1 MAPHDMATQFRDYY
15 ETLGVS
21 KTATAD
27 EIRSAYRKLA
37 RKYHPDVAKDKKA
50 GEEKIKEINEAYE
63 VLSDPEK
70 RKKYDRLGAAWQS
83 GEFAGAPGGTT
94 PEGWTFNQQ
103 PFGEG
108 VEFHFGGT
116 GFSDFFEQYFG
127 TRRSYGGAPD
137 FDFETEAARR
147 PRRRDVEADML
158 VSLSE
163 ALHGSTRT
171 ITLQRASPDGKA
183 PKTETYKVKI
193 PAGIRDGQRIRLAG
207 QGENGGDLFLR
218 ISFQKHP
225 DFRWQEADLYYD
237 LELAPWEAV
246 LGCSVTVPTLDGRAK
261 LKIPAE
267 TANGATFRLANL
279 GLNRSD
285 GGRGN
290 LYAVVRIE
298 LPTKV
303 EPGERRLWEELA
315 KTTKFN
321 PRE

>member
-1 MAPHDMATQFRDYY
+1 MATQFRDYY

-83 GEFAGAPGGTT
+83 GQFAGAPGATGGA
-94 PEGWTFNQQ
+94 PEGWTFHQG
-103 PFGEG
+103 PSEEG
-108 VEFHFGGT
+108 AEFHFGGT
-116 GFSDFFEQYFG
+116 GFSDFFEQFFG
-127 TRRSYGGAPD
+127 TRRSYAGTPD
-137 FDFETEAARR
+137 FDFEAETARR
-147 PRRRDVEADML
+147 PRKRDVEADML

-171 ITLQRASPDGKA
+171 ITLQRGNQSGQPA
-183 PKTETYKVKI
+183 KTDTYKVKI
-193 PAGIRDGQRIRLAG
+193 PAGIHEGQRIRLAG
-207 QGENGGDLFLR
+207 QGEYGGDLFLR

-225 DFRWQEADLYYD
+225 DFRWQDADLYYD

-246 LGCSVTVPTLDGRAK
+246 LGCSVNIPTLDGHAK
-261 LKIPAE
+261 LKIPAG
-267 TANGATFRLANL
+267 TVNGATFRLASL
-279 GLNRSD
+279 GLTRSD
-285 GGRGN
+285 GKRGN

-298 LPTKV
+298 VPDSIQP
-303 EPGERRLWEELA
+303 EERRLWEELA
-315 KTTKFN
+315 KSSKFN
-321 PRE
+321 PRA

>member
-1 MAPHDMATQFRDYY
+1 MPTQFRDYY

-27 EIRSAYRKLA
+27 ELRSAYRKLA

-50 GEEKIKEINEAYE
+50 GEEKFKEINEAYE

-83 GEFAGAPGGTT
+83 GGFEGAPGAAGTT
-94 PEGWTFNQQ
+94 PEGWTFRQQ
-103 PFGEG
+103 PFEG
-108 VEFHFGGT
+108 GTEFHFGGT

-127 TRRSYGGAPD
+127 TQRSYGGAPD
-137 FDFETEAARR
+137 SEFEQETTRR
-147 PRRRDVEADML
+147 PRKRDIEAEML

-171 ITLQRASPDGKA
+171 ITLQRPDPAGGP

-193 PAGIRDGQRIRLAG
+193 PAGIHEGQRIRLSG
-207 QGENGGDLFLR
+207 QGDNGGDLFLR
-218 ISFQKHP
+218 VSFQKHP
-225 DFRWQEADLYYD
+225 DFRWQDADIYYD

-246 LGCSVTVPTLDGRAK
+246 LGTSINIPTLDGQAK
-261 LKIPAE
+261 LRIPE
-267 TANGATFRLANL
+267 GTVNGATFRLANL
-279 GLNRSD
+279 GLTRSD
-285 GGRGN
+285 GKRGN

-298 LPTKV
+298 VPDKV
-303 EPGERRLWEELA
+303 EPDERRSWEELA
-315 KTTKFN
+315 KASKFN
-321 PRE
+321 PRA

>member
-1 MAPHDMATQFRDYY
+1 MATQFRDYY

-37 RKYHPDVAKDKKA
+37 RKYHPDVAKDKKE

-70 RKKYDRLGAAWQS
+70 RTKYDRLGAAWQS
-83 GEFAGAPGGTT
+83 GEFAAAPGAA
-94 PEGWTFNQQ
+94 PEGWTFRQG
-103 PFGEG
+103 PYEEG
-108 VEFHFGGT
+108 TEFHFGGT
-116 GFSDFFEQYFG
+116 GFSDFFEQFFG
-127 TRRSYGGAPD
+127 TRRSYAGSPD
-137 FDFETEAARR
+137 FDVEAETPRR
-147 PRRRDVEADML
+147 PRKRDVEADML

-171 ITLQRASPDGKA
+171 ITLQRGNQSGQPA
-183 PKTETYKVKI
+183 KTDTYKVKI
-193 PAGIRDGQRIRLAG
+193 PAGIREGQRIRLAG

-225 DFRWQEADLYYD
+225 DFRWQDADLYYD

-246 LGCSVTVPTLDGRAK
+246 LGSSVNIPTLDGQAK
-261 LKIPAE
+261 LKIPAG
-267 TANGATFRLANL
+267 TVNGATFRLANL
-279 GLNRSD
+279 GLTRSD
-285 GGRGN
+285 GKRGN

-298 LPTKV
+298 VPESITA
-303 EPGERRLWEELA
+303 EESRLWGELA
-315 KTTKFN
+315 KTSKFD
-321 PRE
+321 PRV

>member
-1 MAPHDMATQFRDYY
+1 MPTQFRDYY

-37 RKYHPDVAKDKKA
+37 RKYHPDVAKDKKQ

-70 RKKYDRLGAAWQS
+70 RKKYDRLGAAWKS
-83 GEFAGAPGGTT
+83 GEFAGAPGATGAA
-94 PEGWTFNQQ
+94 PEGWTYQQ
-103 PFGEG
+103 GSSG
-108 VEFHFGGT
+108 DGTEFHFGGT

-127 TRRSYGGAPD
+127 TRRSYGSAS
-137 FDFETEAARR
+137 DFEFEEAAPRR
-147 PRRRDVEADML
+147 PRKRDIEAEML

-171 ITLQRASPDGKA
+171 ITLQRPDPKGGP

-193 PAGIRDGQRIRLAG
+193 PAGIREGQRIRLAG
-207 QGENGGDLFLR
+207 QGDNGGDLFLR
-218 ISFQKHP
+218 VSFQKHP
-225 DFRWQEADLYYD
+225 DFRWEDADIYYD

-246 LGCSVTVPTLDGRAK
+246 LGTSVNIPTLDGQAK
-261 LKIPAE
+261 LKIPE
-267 TANGATFRLANL
+267 GTVNGATFRLANL
-279 GLNRSD
+279 GLTRSD
-285 GGRGN
+285 GKRGN

-298 LPTKV
+298 VPDKV
-303 EPGERRLWEELA
+303 EPDERRLWEELA
-315 KTTKFN
+315 KVSKFD
-321 PRE
+321 PRA

>member
-1 MAPHDMATQFRDYY
+1 MATQFRDYY

-37 RKYHPDVAKDKKA
+37 RKYHPDVAKNKKE

-70 RKKYDRLGAAWQS
+70 RTKYDRLGAAWQS
-83 GEFAGAPGGTT
+83 GEYAGAPGGA
-94 PEGWTFNQQ
+94 PEGWSFRQG
-103 PFGEG
+103 PYEEG
-108 VEFHFGGT
+108 GEFHFGGT
-116 GFSDFFEQYFG
+116 GFSDFFEQFFG
-127 TRRSYGGAPD
+127 TRRSYAGAPD
-137 FDFETEAARR
+137 FEGEPETRRR
-147 PRRRDVEADML
+147 PRKRDVEADML

-171 ITLQRASPDGKA
+171 ITLQRGNQSGQPE
-183 PKTETYKVKI
+183 KTDTYKVKI
-193 PAGIRDGQRIRLAG
+193 PAGIREGQRIRLAG

-225 DFRWQEADLYYD
+225 NFRWQDGDLYYD

-246 LGCSVTVPTLDGRAK
+246 LGSSVNIPTLDGQAK
-261 LKIPAE
+261 LKIPVG

-279 GLNRSD
+279 GLTRS
-285 GGRGN
+285 GGKRGN

-298 LPTKV
+298 VPETV
-303 EPGERRLWEELA
+303 TAEEGRLWEELA
-315 KTTKFN
+315 KASKFD
-321 PRE
+321 PRA

>member
-1 MAPHDMATQFRDYY
+1 MATQFRDYY

-21 KTATAD
+21 KAATAD

-37 RKYHPDVAKDKKA
+37 RKYHPDVAKDKKE

-83 GEFAGAPGGTT
+83 GEFAGAPGATGGV
-94 PEGWTFNQQ
+94 PEGWTFHQG
-103 PFGEG
+103 PFDEG
-108 VEFHFGGT
+108 AEFHFGGT

-137 FDFETEAARR
+137 FDVEAETARR
-147 PRRRDVEADML
+147 PRKRDVEADML

-163 ALHGSTRT
+163 GLHGSTRT
-171 ITLQRASPDGKA
+171 ITLQRGNQSGQP
-183 PKTETYKVKI
+183 PKTDTYKVKI
-193 PAGIRDGQRIRLAG
+193 PAGIREGQRIRLAG

-225 DFRWQEADLYYD
+225 DFRWQDADLYYD
-237 LELAPWEAV
+237 LELTPWEAV
-246 LGCSVTVPTLDGRAK
+246 LGSSVDILTLDGHAK
-261 LKIPAE
+261 LKVPAG
-267 TANGATFRLANL
+267 TVNGATFRLANL
-279 GLNRSD
+279 GLTRSD
-285 GGRGN
+285 GKRGN

-298 LPTKV
+298 VPEKV
-303 EPGERRLWEELA
+303 EPEERRLWEELA
-315 KTTKFN
+315 KTSKFD
-321 PRE
+321 PRA

>member
-1 MAPHDMATQFRDYY
+1 MATQFRDYY

-37 RKYHPDVAKDKKA
+37 RKYHPDVAKDKKE

-70 RKKYDRLGAAWQS
+70 RTKYDRLGATWQS
-83 GEFAGAPGGTT
+83 GEFAGAPGGMGGA
-94 PEGWTFNQQ
+94 PEGWTFQQ
-103 PFGEG
+103 GPEG
-108 VEFHFGGT
+108 SAEFHFGGT
-116 GFSDFFEQYFG
+116 GFSDFFEQFFG
-127 TRRSYGGAPD
+127 TRRSYAGTPD
-137 FDFETEAARR
+137 FDVEAERPHR
-147 PRRRDVEADML
+147 PRKRDVEADML

-171 ITLQRASPDGKA
+171 ITLQRGDQSGQPA
-183 PKTETYKVKI
+183 KTDTYKVKI
-193 PAGIRDGQRIRLAG
+193 PAGIREGQRIRLAG

-225 DFRWQEADLYYD
+225 DFRWQDADIYYD

-246 LGCSVTVPTLDGRAK
+246 LGSSINIPTLDGQAK
-261 LKIPAE
+261 LKIPAG
-267 TANGATFRLANL
+267 TVNGANFRLANL
-279 GLNRSD
+279 GLTRSD
-285 GGRGN
+285 GKRGN

-298 LPTKV
+298 VPETV
-303 EPGERRLWEELA
+303 TAEESRLWEQLA
-315 KTTKFN
+315 KTSRFD
-321 PRE
+321 PRA

>member
-1 MAPHDMATQFRDYY
+1 MATQFRDYY

-37 RKYHPDVAKDKKA
+37 RKYHPDVAKDKKE

-70 RKKYDRLGAAWQS
+70 RTKYDRLGAAWQS
-83 GEFAGAPGGTT
+83 GGFAGAPGGMGGA
-94 PEGWTFNQQ
+94 PEGWTFQQ
-103 PFGEG
+103 GPEG
-108 VEFHFGGT
+108 SAEFHFGGT
-116 GFSDFFEQYFG
+116 GFSDFFEQFFG
-127 TRRSYGGAPD
+127 TRRSYAGTPD
-137 FDFETEAARR
+137 FDVEAERPRR
-147 PRRRDVEADML
+147 PRKRDVEADML

-171 ITLQRASPDGKA
+171 ITLQRGDQSGQPA
-183 PKTETYKVKI
+183 KTDTYKVKI
-193 PAGIRDGQRIRLAG
+193 PAGIREGQRIRLAG

-225 DFRWQEADLYYD
+225 DFRWQDADIYYD

-246 LGCSVTVPTLDGRAK
+246 LGSSINIPTLDGQAK
-261 LKIPAE
+261 LKIPAG
-267 TANGATFRLANL
+267 TVNGATFRLANL
-279 GLNRSD
+279 GLTRSD
-285 GGRGN
+285 GKRGN

-298 LPTKV
+298 VPETV
-303 EPGERRLWEELA
+303 TAEESRLWEQLA
-315 KTTKFN
+315 KTSKFD
-321 PRE
+321 PRA